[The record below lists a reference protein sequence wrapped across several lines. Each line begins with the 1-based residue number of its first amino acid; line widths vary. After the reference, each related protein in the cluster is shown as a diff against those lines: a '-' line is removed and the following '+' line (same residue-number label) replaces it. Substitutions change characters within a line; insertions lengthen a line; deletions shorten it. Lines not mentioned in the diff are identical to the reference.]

1 MLFGQNDGGEEDVKL
16 GFLGGGN
23 MAAAL
28 MGGLLQRGFR
38 GEDIVVVEIDPK
50 RRAWLTANFP
60 VQVLEHDGPLVE
72 TADVLILAVKP
83 QQLRASL
90 ATLPTPY
97 PGQLMLSIAAG
108 VRAGDIS
115 RWLSGHPAVVRAMPN
130 TPALVGAGI
139 TGLYALPGVIPAQ
152 RDQAARVMEAVGRVV
167 WVEDEAQIDAI
178 TAVSGSGP
186 AYVFYFIE
194 ALEEAAMQLN
204 LPPQDARLLA
214 LHTFLGAS
222 LLAVKDK
229 ASASELRERV
239 TSKGG
244 TTERGIQ
251 VLDERQVKLALTEA
265 VRAAAQRS
273 RELGELLGRDV

>member
-1 MLFGQNDGGEEDVKL
+1 MKL

-28 MGGLLQRGFR
+28 VGGLLQRGFR
-38 GEDIVVVEIDPK
+38 GEDIVVAELDPK
-50 RRAWLTANFP
+50 RRDWLAANFP
-60 VQVLEHDGPLVE
+60 VQVLEHNAPLVE
-72 TADVLILAVKP
+72 AADVLILAVKP
-83 QQLRASL
+83 QQLKAAL
-90 ATLPTPY
+90 ATLPTPH
-97 PGQLMLSIAAG
+97 PSQLVLSIAAG

-152 RDQAARVMEAVGRVV
+152 REQATRVMEAVGCVL
-167 WVEDEAQIDAI
+167 WVEDEAQLDSI

-229 ASASELRERV
+229 ASACELRARV

-251 VLDERQVKLALTEA
+251 VLDERRVKLALTEA
-265 VRAAAQRS
+265 VLAAAQRS
-273 RELGELLGRDV
+273 RELGELLGRDS

>member
-1 MLFGQNDGGEEDVKL
+1 
-16 GFLGGGN
+16 

-28 MGGLLQRGFR
+28 MGGLLQKGFR
-38 GEDIVVVEIDPK
+38 GEDIVVVELDPE
-50 RRAWLTANFP
+50 RRAWLKANLP

-72 TADVLILAVKP
+72 AADVLVLAVKP
-83 QQLRASL
+83 QQLRAAL

-97 PGQLMLSIAAG
+97 PGQLLLSVAAG
-108 VRAGDIS
+108 VRAADIS
-115 RWLSGHPAVVRAMPN
+115 RWLAGHPAVVRAMPN

-152 RDQAARVMEAVGRVV
+152 REQATRIMEAVGGVV
-167 WVEDEAQIDAI
+167 WVEDEALIDAI

-194 ALEEAAMQLN
+194 ALEEVAVELG
-204 LPPQDARLLA
+204 LTPDDARLLA
-214 LHTFLGAS
+214 LHTFFGAS
-222 LLAVKDK
+222 ALAIKDK
-229 ASASELRERV
+229 ASPAELRQRV

-251 VLDERQVKLALTEA
+251 VLEQRQVKLAVAEA
-265 VRAAAQRS
+265 VRAAAWRS
-273 RELGELLGRDV
+273 RELGDLLGRDA

>member
-1 MLFGQNDGGEEDVKL
+1 MTQMAGMKL

-28 MGGLLQRGFR
+28 MGGLLQKGFR
-38 GEDIVVVEIDPK
+38 GEDIVVVELDAG
-50 RRAWLTANFP
+50 RRAWLQANFP

-72 TADVLILAVKP
+72 AADVLVLAVKP
-83 QQLRASL
+83 QQLRAAL

-108 VRAGDIS
+108 VRARDIS

-152 RDQAARVMEAVGRVV
+152 REQASRVMEAVGGVV
-167 WVEDEAQIDAI
+167 WVEDEAQLDAI

-194 ALEEAAMQLN
+194 ALEEVAMELG
-204 LPPQDARLLA
+204 LPPETARMLA
-214 LHTFLGAS
+214 LHTFFGAAA
-222 LLAVKDK
+222 LAIKDK
-229 ASASELRERV
+229 ASMAELRGRV

-251 VLDERQVKLALTEA
+251 VLEHRQVKLALAEA
-265 VRAAAQRS
+265 VRAAAARS
-273 RELGELLGRDV
+273 RELGDLLGRDA

>member
-1 MLFGQNDGGEEDVKL
+1 MKL

-28 MGGLLQRGFR
+28 MGGLLQKGFR
-38 GEDIVVVEIDPK
+38 GEDIVVVELDPA
-50 RRAWLTANFP
+50 RRAWLKVNFP

-72 TADVLILAVKP
+72 AADVLVLAVKP
-83 QQLRASL
+83 QQLRAAL

-97 PGQLMLSIAAG
+97 PGQLILSVVAG
-108 VRAGDIS
+108 VRAVDIS

-152 RDQAARVMEAVGRVV
+152 REQATRVMEAVGGVV
-167 WVEDEAQIDAI
+167 WVEDEDEIDAI

-186 AYVFYFIE
+186 AYVFYLIE
-194 ALEEAAMQLN
+194 ALEEAATELG
-204 LPPQDARLLA
+204 LAPATARLLA
-214 LHTFLGAS
+214 LHTFFGAS
-222 LLAVKDK
+222 ALAIKDK
-229 ASASELRERV
+229 APAAELRSRV

-251 VLDERQVKLALTEA
+251 VLEQRQVKLALIEA
-265 VRAAAQRS
+265 ARAAARRS
-273 RELGELLGRDV
+273 HELGELLGREV

>member
-1 MLFGQNDGGEEDVKL
+1 MKL

-28 MGGLLQRGFR
+28 IGGLLSKGFR
-38 GEDIVVVEIDPK
+38 GEDMVVVELDPA
-50 RRAWLTANFP
+50 RRTWLKENFP
-60 VQVLEHDGPLVE
+60 VHVLEHDGPLIE
-72 TADVLILAVKP
+72 QADVLVLAVKP
-83 QQLRASL
+83 QQLRAAL
-90 ATLPTPY
+90 ATLPAPY
-97 PGQLMLSIAAG
+97 PGQLILSIAAG

-115 RWLSGHPAVVRAMPN
+115 RWLGGHPAVVRAMPN

-152 RDQAARVMEAVGRVV
+152 REQASRVMEAVGSVV
-167 WVEDEAQIDAI
+167 WVQDEGQLDAI

-194 ALEEAAMQLN
+194 ALEEAALD
-204 LPPQDARLLA
+204 LGLTADTARQLA
-214 LHTFLGAS
+214 LATFFGAS
-222 LLAVKDK
+222 ALAIKDG
-229 ASASELRERV
+229 AAPAELRSRV

-244 TTERGIQ
+244 TTERGIE
-251 VLDERQVKLALTEA
+251 VLETHHVKQIMLEA

-273 RELGELLGRDV
+273 RELGDLLGRDA

>member
-1 MLFGQNDGGEEDVKL
+1 MGMKL

-28 MGGLLQRGFR
+28 MGGLLNRGFR
-38 GEDIVVVEIDPK
+38 SEDIVVVELDPA
-50 RRAWLTANFP
+50 RRAWLKDNFA

-72 TADVLILAVKP
+72 ETDVLILAVKP
-83 QQLRASL
+83 QQLRAAL
-90 ATLPTPY
+90 ATLPRPY
-97 PGQLMLSIAAG
+97 PGQLILSVAAG

-115 RWLSGHPAVVRAMPN
+115 RWLGGHPAVVRAMPN
-130 TPALVGAGI
+130 TPALIGAGV

-152 RDQAARVMEAVGRVV
+152 REQASRVMEAVGSVV
-167 WVEDEAQIDAI
+167 WVEAEAELDAI

-194 ALEEAAMQLN
+194 ALEAAAIELG
-204 LPPQDARLLA
+204 LTADVARQLA
-214 LHTFLGAS
+214 LNTFFGAS
-222 LLAVKDK
+222 ALAIKDG
-229 ASASELRERV
+229 APPAELRRRV

-251 VLDERQVKLALTEA
+251 VLEARQVKQAMLEA
-265 VRAAAQRS
+265 VLAAAERS
-273 RELGELLGRDV
+273 RELGDLLGRDA